1 MNSDNCRKPCRKP
14 SRPHHFRISPQQLL
28 ILSLSLSLGAI
39 AAMIAGCS
47 GTATSTSATMAQ
59 VSVKLSDPATC
70 MAPNGPFAHVFV
82 TVTDVKANVNGTAAA
97 NDPGFVDLTPGLSTK
112 PQQIDLLGQASNQC
126 FLSTLGSTQHLQPV
140 KYQQIR
146 IILSDNTPAAVNKNL
161 PTNLCSNGAA
171 NCVVLNDGTGHT
183 L

>member
-39 AAMIAGCS
+39 AALIAGCS
-47 GTATSTSATMAQ
+47 GTAASTSGTMAQ

-82 TVTDVKANVNGTAAA
+82 TVTDVKAHVNGSAA
-97 NDPGFVDLTPGLSTK
+97 DHYPRFVDLTPRQPTK
-112 PQQIDLLGQASNQC
+112 PHPID
-126 FLSTLGSTQHLQPV
+126 
-140 KYQQIR
+140 
-146 IILSDNTPAAVNKNL
+146 
-161 PTNLCSNGAA
+161 
-171 NCVVLNDGTGHT
+171 
-183 L
+183 